1 MEWINKKVTAV
12 NRNIIPRLVSYSKS
26 SSKVVDYSEALKYPL
41 SPIPLSVAHPD
52 RTMKKCK
59 KTDAF
64 KILMSSNTTCS
75 AQTPLVDVSPAFI
88 YGVMFGIAGMTVY
101 PETYVESCGVEILV
115 DCKTTLF
122 N

>member
-1 MEWINKKVTAV
+1 M
-12 NRNIIPRLVSYSKS
+12 R
-26 SSKVVDYSEALKYPL
+26 
-41 SPIPLSVAHPD
+41 
-52 RTMKKCK
+52 KCK

-75 AQTPLVDVSPAFI
+75 AQTLLVNASLAFI
-88 YGVMFGIAGMTVY
+88 YGIMFGIAGMTVY